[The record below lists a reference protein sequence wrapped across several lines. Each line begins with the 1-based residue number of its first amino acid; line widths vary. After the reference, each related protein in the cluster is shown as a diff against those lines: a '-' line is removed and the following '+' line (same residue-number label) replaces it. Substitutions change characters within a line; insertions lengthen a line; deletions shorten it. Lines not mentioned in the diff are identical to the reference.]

1 MPFSSRVVD
10 LKEEG
15 AYTMLARAQQL
26 EAQGRQIL
34 HLEVGQPDFDTFAH
48 ISQAGIDA
56 IQSGKTR
63 YNPPA
68 GLTPLRQVIAEDASD
83 RQGFAV
89 SPAEVVVGPG
99 AKPGLFFPTLALV
112 EPGDEVIYPDPGFPT
127 YSAMIAVAGGVP
139 VPVPLLEE
147 KGFSFDL
154 DAFDACLSPRT
165 RLIILNTPANPTGGV
180 IPKADLEHIAA
191 AAQKYDAWVMA
202 DEIYARLAYDGLDVP
217 RIAALPGMR
226 ERTVIVDG
234 FSKTYAMTGWR
245 LGYSIMPQPLAE
257 RVSLL
262 LNHSVGC
269 TAMFTQYAGV
279 EALTASQ
286 EMAEAVVAE
295 YQRRRDRMIAGL
307 NAIPG
312 VSCLKPQ
319 GAFYAFPNV
328 KAFGVPV
335 RQLAMRILDE
345 AGVALLPGVDFG
357 AHGEG
362 YLRLCYAVSPEQ
374 IDEALEK
381 VATVLATIPHH

>member
-1 MPFSSRVVD
+1 MPFAKRVVD

-34 HLEVGQPDFDTFAH
+34 HLEVGQPDFDTFPH
-48 ISQAGIDA
+48 IRQAGIDA
-56 IQSGKTR
+56 IESGKTR

-68 GLTPLRQVIAEDASD
+68 GLTSLRQAIAEDASE
-83 RQGFAV
+83 RQGFAI
-89 SPAEVVVGPG
+89 SPAEVVIGPG

-127 YSAMIAVAGGVP
+127 YSAMALVAGGVP
-139 VPVPLLEE
+139 VPVPLVEE

-154 DAFDACLSPRT
+154 EAFDARLSPRT
-165 RLIILNTPANPTGGV
+165 KLIILNSPANPTGGV
-180 IPKADLEHIAA
+180 IPMADLEHIAA
-191 AAQKYDAWVMA
+191 AAEKYDAWVIS
-202 DEIYARLAYDGLDVP
+202 DEIYARLAYDGLEVP
-217 RIAALPGMR
+217 RIACLPGMR
-226 ERTVIVDG
+226 QRTIIVDG
-234 FSKTYAMTGWR
+234 FSKTYGMTGWR
-245 LGYSIMPQPLAE
+245 LGYAVMPPSLAE

-262 LNHSVGC
+262 LTHSIGC

-286 EMAEAVVAE
+286 EMAEAMVAE
-295 YQRRRDRMIAGL
+295 YQQRRDRMVEGL

-312 VSCLKPQ
+312 VSCMTPQ

-328 KAFGVPV
+328 RSFDIPV
-335 RQLAMRILDE
+335 RELAMHILEE

-357 AHGEG
+357 QYGEG
-362 YLRLCYAVSPEQ
+362 YLRLCYAISPAE
-374 IDEALEK
+374 IDTALER
-381 VATVLATIPHH
+381 VGMVLGAMSRN